1 MRKSAKKVG
10 YQINFAT
17 NTVAVTRKFLEAAGV
32 IGTEE
37 FSTMMRLRDMNLT
50 IVVKTPAK
58 KRNTTLSYA
67 KMKKFISCLDEADKY
82 QAMFEAVHEE
92 SLGMPAPYQHV
103 VAWFHKTFPKYGRL
117 PEHDVAMRIVNTPEE
132 YQDAA

>member
-58 KRNTTLSYA
+58 KRSTTLTYA

-82 QAMFEAVHEE
+82 QAMFEAVREE

>member
-58 KRNTTLSYA
+58 KRSTTLTYA

-82 QAMFEAVHEE
+82 QAMFEAVREE
-92 SLGMPAPYQHV
+92 SMGMPAPYHHV
-103 VAWFHKTFPKYGRL
+103 VAWFHKTFPKYGNL
-117 PEHDVAMRIVNTPEE
+117 LEHDAAMRIVNTPEE